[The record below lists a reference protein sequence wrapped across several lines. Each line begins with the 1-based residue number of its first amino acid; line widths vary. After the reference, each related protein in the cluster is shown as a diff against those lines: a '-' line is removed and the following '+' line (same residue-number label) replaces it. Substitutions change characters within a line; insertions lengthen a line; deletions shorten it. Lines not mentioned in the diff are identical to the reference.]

1 MKIAKVSSYFG
12 FSTEFIITVISYVSL
27 FFSGIITIKIF
38 TYFLSPS
45 DYGHLGLI
53 SSISS
58 FYITTFVSPL
68 MQGASRFYLYKDP
81 LLSFEYVNKL
91 LKLIQKTT
99 VTTGILV
106 ICYFFYFENGYKAIT
121 VVLLLGTLVL
131 DARGQWST
139 SFLHLMRKRLE
150 YTFATSLF
158 NWLKLFIAIF
168 LFFTLDNLKD
178 IYIVM
183 FSWLLSSF
191 ISNKYS
197 KSEIIK
203 LELLSS
209 GNDLPDKQN
218 LKKFIIN
225 FLILNFFLW
234 TQSWADKWI
243 LDYFL
248 GDSNELGLFISY
260 SQISVIPFVALNG
273 LIIMYYGPIIYEKIS
288 KSTDISNLNEIK
300 VKINLLKRVYFISS
314 IFILLIMYILSSFIL
329 EYLLGKKY
337 LIDTNLFL
345 IISTSSLLFNYSQIQ
360 SFSIQ
365 CTGELKNLLLPNII
379 AGVLLI
385 IFNLLIVREFG
396 VFGAISVS
404 ICVLILKILL
414 LYFFENRSWIRF
426 KNVMS

>member
-1 MKIAKVSSYFG
+1 MLNKFKINSELRITFLSY
-12 FSTEFIITVISYVSL
+12 ISI

-38 TYFLSPS
+38 TYLMSPS

-68 MQGASRFYLYKDP
+68 MQGASRFYLYKEP
-81 LLSFEYVNKL
+81 LLSFDYVNKL
-91 LKLIQKTT
+91 LKLIQKIT
-99 VTTGILV
+99 VITGILF
-106 ICYFFYFENGYKAIT
+106 IGYIFYIENIYKAIIA
-121 VVLLLGTLVL
+121 VLFLGTLVL
-131 DARGQWST
+131 DARGQWNT

-183 FSWLLSSF
+183 FAWLLSSY
-191 ISNKYS
+191 ISNQYS
-197 KSEIIK
+197 KNEINK
-203 LELLSS
+203 LDLFSS

-218 LKKFIIN
+218 IKKFIIN
-225 FLILNFFLW
+225 FLILNIFLW
-234 TQSWADKWI
+234 IQSWADKWI
-243 LDYFL
+243 INYSL
-248 GDSNELGLFISY
+248 GASNDLGIFISY

-288 KSTDISNLNEIK
+288 KSTDLSNLNDIKGEIS
-300 VKINLLKRVYFISS
+300 LLKRVYFISS
-314 IFILLIMYILSSFIL
+314 IFILFIMYILSSFIL
-329 EYLLGKKY
+329 KYLLGTRY

-345 IISTSSLLFNYSQIQ
+345 IISISSLLFNYSQIQ

-379 AGVLLI
+379 AGSLLI
-385 IFNLLIVREFG
+385 IINLLIVRKFG
-396 VFGAISVS
+396 VYGAIFAS
-404 ICVLILKILL
+404 IGMLLFKILI
-414 LYFFENRSWIRF
+414 LYFFENRSWI
-426 KNVMS
+426 KYINSLK

>member
-1 MKIAKVSSYFG
+1 MLNIFKINSELRITFLSY
-12 FSTEFIITVISYVSL
+12 ISM

-38 TYFLSPS
+38 TYLMTPS

-68 MQGASRFYLYKDP
+68 MQGASRFYLYKEP
-81 LLSFEYVNKL
+81 LLSFDYVNKL
-91 LKLIQKTT
+91 LKLIQKITII
-99 VTTGILV
+99 TGILF
-106 ICYFFYFENGYKAIT
+106 ISYIFYFETIYKAIIA
-121 VVLLLGTLVL
+121 VLLLGTLLL
-131 DARGQWST
+131 DARGQWNT

-158 NWLKLFIAIF
+158 NWLKLLIVIF
-168 LFFTLDNLKD
+168 LFFTLDDLKD

-183 FSWLLSSF
+183 FAWLLSSY
-191 ISNKYS
+191 ISNQYS
-197 KSEIIK
+197 KKEINK
-203 LELLSS
+203 LTLFSS
-209 GNDLPDKQN
+209 GNDLPNKQN
-218 LKKFIIN
+218 IKKFIIN
-225 FLILNFFLW
+225 FLILNIFLW

-243 LDYFL
+243 LNYSL
-248 GDSNELGLFISY
+248 GASNDLGIFISY

-288 KSTDISNLNEIK
+288 KSTDISNLNDIKSEIS
-300 VKINLLKRVYFISS
+300 LLKRVYFISS
-314 IFILLIMYILSSFIL
+314 IFILFIMYILSSFL
-329 EYLLGKKY
+329 LKYLLGTRY

-345 IISTSSLLFNYSQIQ
+345 IISVSSLLFNYSQIQ

-385 IFNLLIVREFG
+385 IFNLLIVRKFG

-404 ICVLILKILL
+404 IGVLILKILL

-426 KNVMS
+426 INVMK

>member
-1 MKIAKVSSYFG
+1 MLNIFKINSELRITFLSY
-12 FSTEFIITVISYVSL
+12 ISI

-38 TYFLSPS
+38 TYLMSPS

-68 MQGASRFYLYKDP
+68 MQGASRFYLYKEP
-81 LLSFEYVNKL
+81 LLSFDYVNKL
-91 LKLIQKTT
+91 LKLIQKIT
-99 VTTGILV
+99 VITGILF
-106 ICYFFYFENGYKAIT
+106 IGYIFYFENIYKAIIA
-121 VVLLLGTLVL
+121 VLLLGTLVL
-131 DARGQWST
+131 DARGQWNT

-183 FSWLLSSF
+183 FAWLLSSY
-191 ISNKYS
+191 ISNQYS
-197 KSEIIK
+197 KKEINK
-203 LELLSS
+203 LDLFSS

-225 FLILNFFLW
+225 FLILNIFLW

-243 LDYFL
+243 LNYSL
-248 GDSNELGLFISY
+248 GDSSDLGIFISY

-300 VKINLLKRVYFISS
+300 GEIRLLKRVYFISS
-314 IFILLIMYILSSFIL
+314 IFILFIMYILSSFIL
-329 EYLLGKKY
+329 KYLLGTRY

-345 IISTSSLLFNYSQIQ
+345 IISISSLLFNYSQIQ

-404 ICVLILKILL
+404 IGVLVLKILL

-426 KNVMS
+426 INVMS

>member
-1 MKIAKVSSYFG
+1 MLNIFKINSELRITFLSY
-12 FSTEFIITVISYVSL
+12 ISI

-38 TYFLSPS
+38 TYLMSPS

-68 MQGASRFYLYKDP
+68 MQGASRFYLYKEP
-81 LLSFEYVNKL
+81 LLSFDYVNKL
-91 LKLIQKTT
+91 LKLIQKIT
-99 VTTGILV
+99 VITGILF
-106 ICYFFYFENGYKAIT
+106 IGFIFYFENIYKSIIA
-121 VVLLLGTLVL
+121 VLLLGTLVL
-131 DARGQWST
+131 DARGQWNT

-183 FSWLLSSF
+183 FAWLLSSY
-191 ISNKYS
+191 ISNQYS
-197 KSEIIK
+197 KKQINK
-203 LELLSS
+203 LDLFSS

-218 LKKFIIN
+218 IKKFIIN
-225 FLILNFFLW
+225 FLILNIFLW

-243 LDYFL
+243 LNYSL
-248 GDSNELGLFISY
+248 GDSNDLGIFISY

-300 VKINLLKRVYFISS
+300 GEIRLLKRVYFISS
-314 IFILLIMYILSSFIL
+314 IFILFIMYILSSFIL
-329 EYLLGKKY
+329 KYLLGTRY
-337 LIDTNLFL
+337 LIDTDLFL
-345 IISTSSLLFNYSQIQ
+345 IISISSLLFNYSQIQ

-404 ICVLILKILL
+404 VGVLILKILL
-414 LYFFENRSWIRF
+414 LNFFENRSWIRF
-426 KNVMS
+426 INVMS